1 MMKRLGITR
10 VDIRRVAPD
19 CRSGSPGGVRGRER
33 HGGERIGRPKA
44 SVRGPHRANGYYRSP
59 QTIRGV
65 LCSEGRRATSA
76 LLWPAF
82 NRISIS
88 CRFSTPNI
96 LLSLRRRTLLDTVV
110 CCHLVHCFAAMFRS
124 SSRMLPEM
132 MQLDISHS
140 GTRLNSCR
148 SWYKPICSEQREIIL
163 LGSGRIVGN
172 PSAIPSPSPGWQ
184 DSVAVSICRAR
195 AFVVIQELTLQAQ
208 QGN

>member
-88 CRFSTPNI
+88 CRFSIPNI

-110 CCHLVHCFAAMFRS
+110 CCHLVHCFAATRCTS
-124 SSRMLPEM
+124 LLP
-132 MQLDISHS
+132 
-140 GTRLNSCR
+140 
-148 SWYKPICSEQREIIL
+148 
-163 LGSGRIVGN
+163 
-172 PSAIPSPSPGWQ
+172 ASP
-184 DSVAVSICRAR
+184 DRTAR
-195 AFVVIQELTLQAQ
+195 ALPGENLAKFRIGGDCAP
-208 QGN
+208 